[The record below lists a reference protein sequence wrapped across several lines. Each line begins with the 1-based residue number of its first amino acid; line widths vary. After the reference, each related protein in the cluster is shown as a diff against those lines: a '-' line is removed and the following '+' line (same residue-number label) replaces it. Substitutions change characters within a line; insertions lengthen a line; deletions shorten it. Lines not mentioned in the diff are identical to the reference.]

1 MVSADAR
8 ELISPRLKISWL
20 SLNAAWEMMPEEVK
34 AKQRIGVTG
43 CEDWMRC
50 YCNVFHLV
58 LCQERVKD
66 N

>member
-1 MVSADAR
+1 MVSADAC

-50 YCNVFHLV
+50 YCNVL
-58 LCQERVKD
+58 Q
-66 N
+66 